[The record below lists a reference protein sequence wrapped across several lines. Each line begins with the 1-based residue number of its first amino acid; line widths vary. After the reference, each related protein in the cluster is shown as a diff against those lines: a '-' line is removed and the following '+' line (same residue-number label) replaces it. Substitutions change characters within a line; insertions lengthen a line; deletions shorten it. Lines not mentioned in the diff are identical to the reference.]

1 MPAGTLASADPD
13 PAMPRTASERPPR
26 KAAARPAAARTDV
39 EQAVLRKFRVVFS
52 SAKKHFRAIEERC
65 GVSGAQLWALI
76 EIHNAP
82 GVRISEVA
90 QRMAIHPSTTSNL
103 LDKVE
108 AQGLV
113 RRVRDEA
120 DQRVVRLHLTDRG
133 RRVVARAPAPARG
146 VVPDALGRLPRASL
160 EALDGSLEELLRELR
175 VLDRGADDRPL
186 SDI

>member
-1 MPAGTLASADPD
+1 MAAGTYAPEHPVS
-13 PAMPRTASERPPR
+13 AMPRTASDRPQR
-26 KAAARPAAARTDV
+26 KAVARPAAARTDV
-39 EQAVLRKFRVVFS
+39 EQNVLRKFRVVFS

-82 GVRISEVA
+82 GARISEVA

-113 RRVRDEA
+113 RRVRDDA
-120 DQRVVRLHLTDRG
+120 DQRVVRLHLTDQG

-146 VVPDALGRLPRASL
+146 VVPDALGRLSRSSL
-160 EALDGSLEELLRELR
+160 EALDRSLEELLRELL
-175 VLDRGADDRPL
+175 VLDRGADDKPL